1 MPNEIKMG
9 NTTKSSY
16 QSIVISDELK
26 TTEIHAIK
34 RNQEQIR
41 NGVFDVSVIESGYS
55 SQNPYS
61 SPSNEQ
67 DDLLTQCFRL
77 LGFDCNPLVVNEG
90 GRNSASADLRLAML
104 SNFSTAY
111 NTVSISLALAIL
123 RNVRPVTKTSNQAFC
138 SSALIGGMIVG
149 QLLGGTIGDVVGRHR
164 AMSLVMLLQIV
175 AAIGSALSCSL
186 LMCGREID
194 LYHTLTAW
202 RFLLGIGCGGV
213 YPLAATMTAESTHC
227 SQNRAK
233 LVALTFSMQGFG
245 YLAVPLIAWLLVAVL
260 GEGSNISW
268 RVLLGLGCA
277 PGIVLSIA
285 RSQRTHSLQKRPIRT
300 NDFSSTARP
309 RTAPVS
315 IQDAVMKEP
324 DLFRKLL
331 GTSGC
336 WFLFDVMFYGNTI
349 FQPVVLSAAFGPA
362 ETVSKVAQDTLL
374 INAMAFPGYLA
385 SIVLIGRQSPKFVQA
400 QGFLLMGFIYTAIGS
415 FFGEL
420 AGNHCLLLGGYGAS
434 FFFSN
439 YGPNSTTYMLPSV
452 TFSQACRSTL
462 NGFCAACGKVG
473 ALLGALCF
481 IPILHVFG
489 EAWVMFACAAIAFT
503 GFVLTLVFVNEETD
517 SSESLKD
524 TADHLCCSTFED
536 QQGMGNESID
546 LIVTHDR
553 NLPLKVV
560 FSRPSLFDYYDD

>member
-194 LYHTLTAW
+194 LYHTLT
-202 RFLLGIGCGGV
+202 GT
-213 YPLAATMTAESTHC
+213 Y
-227 SQNRAK
+227 
-233 LVALTFSMQGFG
+233 
-245 YLAVPLIAWLLVAVL
+245 
-260 GEGSNISW
+260 
-268 RVLLGLGCA
+268 RV
-277 PGIVLSIA
+277 
-285 RSQRTHSLQKRPIRT
+285 
-300 NDFSSTARP
+300 
-309 RTAPVS
+309 
-315 IQDAVMKEP
+315 
-324 DLFRKLL
+324 KLL
-331 GTSGC
+331 RYIS
-336 WFLFDVMFYGNTI
+336 
-349 FQPVVLSAAFGPA
+349 
-362 ETVSKVAQDTLL
+362 
-374 INAMAFPGYLA
+374 
-385 SIVLIGRQSPKFVQA
+385 
-400 QGFLLMGFIYTAIGS
+400 
-415 FFGEL
+415 
-420 AGNHCLLLGGYGAS
+420 
-434 FFFSN
+434 
-439 YGPNSTTYMLPSV
+439 LP
-452 TFSQACRSTL
+452 
-462 NGFCAACGKVG
+462 
-473 ALLGALCF
+473 
-481 IPILHVFG
+481 
-489 EAWVMFACAAIAFT
+489 M
-503 GFVLTLVFVNEETD
+503 
-517 SSESLKD
+517 
-524 TADHLCCSTFED
+524 
-536 QQGMGNESID
+536 
-546 LIVTHDR
+546 
-553 NLPLKVV
+553 
-560 FSRPSLFDYYDD
+560 